1 MVTGAAKRCGRST
14 SKRIAAPSVWLRG
27 VNPYFSRALL
37 LVTSGSVFWIVAVGP
52 EKTAIR
58 GLAFPLVVAIKGS
71 VLISKNAWV

>member
-1 MVTGAAKRCGRST
+1 
-14 SKRIAAPSVWLRG
+14 LRG

>member
-1 MVTGAAKRCGRST
+1 M
-14 SKRIAAPSVWLRG
+14 WLRG

-58 GLAFPLVVAIKGS
+58 GLAFPLVVAIKAPFDFKKMGGS
-71 VLISKNAWV
+71 DTRLSDPLQNST